1 MCVCVFTF
9 CFWPVWLNKLATQSR
24 LIAYLKCRL
33 CYKTGAHFAHTGA
46 EQSGIE
52 GERGVGGDRIGASW
66 GAWLPAWVLCLW
78 QCLLN
83 MRVTLPAIKFKLH
96 SLSTH
101 CNTAEAAAE
110 AACNDDGGN
119 GNGGGGT
126 R

>member
-1 MCVCVFTF
+1 MRKQAKSNFNIKLCLEKTINDQIIFFSSLLKVRVFLFPLFLILGNFAVIAVVCVCVCAVCVFTF

-52 GERGVGGDRIGASW
+52 GEW
-66 GAWLPAWVLCLW
+66 G
-78 QCLLN
+78 
-83 MRVTLPAIKFKLH
+83 R
-96 SLSTH
+96 
-101 CNTAEAAAE
+101 EGE
-110 AACNDDGGN
+110 G
-119 GNGGGGT
+119 

>member
-1 MCVCVFTF
+1 MRSGEG
-9 CFWPVWLNKLATQSR
+9 K
-24 LIAYLKCRL
+24 
-33 CYKTGAHFAHTGA
+33 
-46 EQSGIE
+46 QSGIE
-52 GERGVGGDRIGASW
+52 WESGEGGEASSASW
-66 GAWLPAWVLCLW
+66 AAWLPALVLRLW

-101 CNTAEAAAE
+101 CNTAEAEVE
-110 AACNDDGGN
+110 AACNDDGG